1 MRTGYSYERGAR
13 LPMLPK
19 PKYSICFVTYVG
31 DSDWYT
37 ERPRIRDISFRTMLD
52 GIDRSEC
59 EVIVW
64 DNNGTKHQSPLADR
78 ADYIIYSPN
87 ICNWNA
93 RRNML
98 AMARGDIV
106 CLTDDDILFSKDWLH
121 RQVKILLTYPNVGF
135 VHGSPSKVRVRDNAA
150 RKWAHDNAKIVD
162 TSLPEKWQE
171 DFALARNR
179 PIRFD
184 TGNACLC
191 EYRGVRAWT
200 CALDQ
205 QFIGT
210 KETLKKF
217 YAHETPI
224 LFDESALNERVAAAG
239 YLCFSTEK
247 RTGIHMGNVIDE
259 SIVEA
264 AQEMGVSLE

>member
-1 MRTGYSYERGAR
+1 
-13 LPMLPK
+13 
-19 PKYSICFVTYVG
+19 
-31 DSDWYT
+31 
-37 ERPRIRDISFRTMLD
+37 
-52 GIDRSEC
+52 
-59 EVIVW
+59 
-64 DNNGTKHQSPLADR
+64 
-78 ADYIIYSPN
+78 
-87 ICNWNA
+87 
-93 RRNML
+93 ML